1 MLNFVANYIY
11 LFLYF
16 VVDAVYLFLFY
27 NKQKTYDF
35 WQIQWNSYDMYNVHG
50 NIIFFKA
57 HYYTTTYN
65 IFLDCQVK
73 VLIWLSGYV
82 NLKLLSH
89 TRYMLWYKCHFLL
102 KTFINTSGLEHLYCD
117 LYFMFRDL
125 TKCSFFLFQSRKYIY
140 SLIIVSCFW

>member
-1 MLNFVANYIY
+1 LLQTIYIY
-11 LFLYF
+11 FCTLLLLMLFTCF
-16 VVDAVYLFLFY
+16 CFII
-27 NKQKTYDF
+27 NKHLWLWTKTVKL
-35 WQIQWNSYDMYNVHG
+35 YDMYNVHG
-50 NIIFFKA
+50 NVIFFKA

-125 TKCSFFLFQSRKYIY
+125 TKCSFFLFQSRTYLY
-140 SLIIVSCFW
+140 SLIIVSCCW